1 MRVTRRRPSGRGA
14 WAALAWGAAISMA
27 GASTA
32 GASTAGA
39 IAQAASPDVIN
50 QSAADSMVQRCLSH
64 SMANGWPPFS
74 IAVVDSAGALILLR
88 RQDGASSITADAAL
102 LKAQTA
108 ARLGGPTAALVA
120 MSQDAPT
127 RDLMMLLRL
136 TDDPGG
142 MPVKPAARTIG
153 AIGVSGG
160 TAEQDIECA
169 KAAISDFGADK
180 K

>member
-27 GASTA
+27 GASV
-32 GASTAGA
+32 AGA

-50 QSAADSMVQRCLSH
+50 QSAADAMVQRCLSH

-142 MPVKPAARTIG
+142 MPVKPAARTLG
-153 AIGVSGG
+153 AIGVYGG

-169 KAAISDFGADK
+169 KAAIGDFGADK

>member
-1 MRVTRRRPSGRGA
+1 MTGA
-14 WAALAWGAAISMA
+14 SMA

-32 GASTAGA
+32 GA
-39 IAQAASPDVIN
+39 IAASSDVIN